1 MYLYEKT
8 IFTMAIDT
16 HGMKIVVN
24 KVLPFKG
31 FKALCLLKWIW
42 VKPGTIL
49 TQRDFNHEATH
60 YVQQKEMWYV
70 FFYLLYGLEWLIKY
84 SIVLDAK
91 KAYYLISFEREAY
104 ENDTYKNWIQERP
117 RFYWLKYLFK
127 V

>member
-1 MYLYEKT
+1 M
-8 IFTMAIDT
+8 INDF
-16 HGMKIVVN
+16 GMKVVEN
-24 KVLPFKG
+24 KLLPLKG
-31 FKALCLLKWIW
+31 YKALCLFKWIL

-49 TQRDFNHEATH
+49 SQRNYNHEATH
-60 YVQQKEMWYV
+60 WAQQKEMLFL

-104 ENDTYKNWIQERP
+104 ENDTYKNWLNERP
-117 RFYWLKYLFK
+117 RYYWLKFLFK